1 MNKLIIAL
9 SVACASAYA
18 FADQK
23 IQTND
28 WFSASAESGADVVT
42 GTGVWAAGKVPD
54 IANNKYVIE
63 SEIESPVTFNSGAA
77 TAAGDF
83 TEVSFNLETAIVPA
97 DARDPQLGTKSP
109 SAKIAFAASED
120 SDIRAYYAWLGGTT
134 GWKKLAGATPSATDG
149 DPYELFVTFDKAKAG
164 KVQFKIGSTALYLDG
179 GQTSETWISYDAP
192 VSATSVAIDFVGS
205 GNVASFAGN
214 QQIVEAEIILDGDVK
229 VTIKEADVKKFNLG
243 SETPAVFFASAA
255 KDRVAGFNAEGITV
269 ATAYALG
276 LIVETSDGKSM
287 EAVNGGYLTASAVA
301 ESTDT
306 ANITFAM
313 NVTPR
318 ASADTGVIVNY
329 QVVNESTSTS
339 TTTKGLSIPKPGA
352 GLTKY
357 KVQATLSNA
366 APAAE

>member
-9 SVACASAYA
+9 SLACASAYA

-23 IQTND
+23 IQTNG
-28 WFSASAESGADVVT
+28 WFSASAESGVDVVT
-42 GTGVWAAGKVPD
+42 GTGAWAAGKAPD

-63 SEIESPVTFNSGAA
+63 SEIESPVTFNSGTAA
-77 TAAGDF
+77 AAGDF

-97 DARDPQLGTKSP
+97 DARDLQLGTKSP
-109 SAKIAFAASED
+109 NAKIAFAASED
-120 SDIRAYYAWLGGTT
+120 SDVRAYYAWLGGTT
-134 GWKKLAGATPSATDG
+134 GWKKLAGAMPSDTDG
-149 DPYELFVTFDKAKAG
+149 DTYELFVTFDKAKEK
-164 KVQFKIGSTALYLDG
+164 KVQFRIGGTALYLDG

-214 QQIVEAEIILDGDVK
+214 QQIVEAEIIVDGDVK
-229 VTIKEADVKKFNLG
+229 VTIKEADVKKFNMG
-243 SETPAVFFASAA
+243 TETPAVFFASAA
-255 KDRVAGFNAEGITV
+255 KGRVAGFNAEGITV

-301 ESTDT
+301 ESADT

-329 QVVNESTSTS
+329 QVVNESTSVVTQ
-339 TTTKGLSIPKPGA
+339 GLKITKPGA

-357 KVQATLSNA
+357 KVQAILSNT
-366 APAAE
+366 APVPAE